1 MNILWVWVILGI
13 LLGLILMGTVEGDE
27 MVNEE
32 ELDDG
37 DLLDEEI
44 FLFLL
49 DEEEEELY

>member
-13 LLGLILMGTVEGDE
+13 LLGLFLMGTVVGDE
-27 MVNEE
+27 MVSEE